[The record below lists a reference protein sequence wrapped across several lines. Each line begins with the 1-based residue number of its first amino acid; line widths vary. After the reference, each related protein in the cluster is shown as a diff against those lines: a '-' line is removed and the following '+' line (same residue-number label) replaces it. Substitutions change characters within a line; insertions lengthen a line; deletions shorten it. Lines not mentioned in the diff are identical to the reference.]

1 MRTAIVALTPAGMEQ
16 ARRLASR
23 MGDAELFGPAEQCR
37 DGENAFTASLAE
49 ELPQL
54 FAGSRALICIMA
66 SGIVVRLLA
75 PHLRGKERDPAV
87 VVVDE
92 AGQFAISLLA
102 GHLGGANALA
112 REVAGILDGTP
123 VITTATDVQG
133 LPAWDEV
140 ARTSGLVVE
149 PVVHIKLLNSALLRG
164 ERIAL
169 IDPMRRIAEHYASL
183 PGITVCG
190 TFLEAEDPSFA
201 ARVIVTHRLVDNI
214 EDPVTLMLRPCDL
227 VVGIGCNRDTSAD
240 EIEQAVSEV
249 LQNHRLSRSSVRGL
263 ASIEEKRDERGLSEF
278 AQRWRLPLD
287 YHSAEALN
295 GVRLASPP
303 SEHALAAVGAQGV
316 CEPAALL
323 SAAPGQLLV
332 KKQKLGNVTVAVA
345 ECHD

>member
-1 MRTAIVALTPAGMEQ
+1 MRTAIVALTASGMEQ
-16 ARRLASR
+16 ARRLVESFS
-23 MGDAELFGPAEQCR
+23 DAELFAPAEQCR
-37 DGENAFTASLAE
+37 AGETAFTAPLSE

-54 FAGSRALICIMA
+54 FSGSRALICVMA

-75 PHLRGKERDPAV
+75 PHLKGKERDPAV

-112 REVAGILDGTP
+112 REVAGILGGTP

-140 ARTSGLVVE
+140 ARTSGLTVE
-149 PVVHIKLLNSALLRG
+149 PVVHIKQLNSALLKG

-169 IDPMRRIAEHYASL
+169 VDPMRRIAEHYA
-183 PGITVCG
+183 GIDGVTVCG
-190 TFLEAEDPSFA
+190 TFLEAEDPSFV
-201 ARVIVTHRLVDNI
+201 ARVVVTHRLLD
-214 EDPVTLMLRPCDL
+214 ELEEPVTLLLRPCDL
-227 VVGIGCNRDTSAD
+227 VVGIGCNRGTPAE
-240 EIEQAVSEV
+240 EIEQAVNEV

-263 ASIEEKRDERGLSEF
+263 ASIEEKRDEAGLCEF
-278 AQRWRLPLD
+278 ALRWRLPIG
-287 YHSAEALN
+287 YHTAEALN
-295 GVRLASPP
+295 QIKVASPP
-303 SEHALAAVGAQGV
+303 SEHAQAAVGAQGV

-323 SAAPGQLLV
+323 GASPGQLLV